1 MDSRDELRSTFAE
14 LLEDAPCGIVMT
26 NPDGRLHYVNET
38 LKRWLNLPTGSER
51 PQRMPDLMTGP
62 GKLYYETHLA
72 PMLRLQGFAR
82 EISCSLNV
90 AHGPP
95 LPVLLSGVARHD
107 SKGQPTRFDFTIFD
121 ARERRMYEDNLR
133 AARRKADELAA
144 IVRTS
149 PNAILQVDADGVI
162 LNWNAGAERLLG
174 RSFDAVQ
181 GLCVQDLIRFADQPD
196 WFPRALAT
204 CTSAREAVFET
215 MDDKGQHFE
224 ITVVPIAEPEIGY
237 KRNFSIVLRDISDRK
252 KAELRL
258 KVAMNEMKHRIKN
271 TLTVVGGIAK
281 QTLPAEHRPLFIGRL
296 QAMSKAHDIL
306 ASEDQKTADLMD
318 LLRLTAEEA
327 GGGARFRISGGSAS
341 LSSKQATS
349 LSMALHELTTNAL
362 KYGALSEP
370 DGYVEVTCEP
380 LDPGEGL
387 LRLVWQERDGPP
399 VVAPTHKGF
408 GSKMIHTV
416 LRSDLGGEVEVDY
429 RPEGLCCVVTFRP
442 EEEGG

>member
-62 GKLYYETHLA
+62 GKLFYETHLA

-82 EISCSLNV
+82 EISCSLHV
-90 AHGPP
+90 RHGPP

-149 PNAILQVDADGVI
+149 PNAILRVDADGVI

-181 GLCVQDLIRFADQPD
+181 GRCVQDLIRFADQP
-196 WFPRALAT
+196 
-204 CTSAREAVFET
+204 
-215 MDDKGQHFE
+215 
-224 ITVVPIAEPEIGY
+224 
-237 KRNFSIVLRDISDRK
+237 
-252 KAELRL
+252 
-258 KVAMNEMKHRIKN
+258 
-271 TLTVVGGIAK
+271 
-281 QTLPAEHRPLFIGRL
+281 
-296 QAMSKAHDIL
+296 
-306 ASEDQKTADLMD
+306 
-318 LLRLTAEEA
+318 
-327 GGGARFRISGGSAS
+327 
-341 LSSKQATS
+341 
-349 LSMALHELTTNAL
+349 
-362 KYGALSEP
+362 
-370 DGYVEVTCEP
+370 
-380 LDPGEGL
+380 
-387 LRLVWQERDGPP
+387 RLVPAGPRHLHKRAGSRVRDDG
-399 VVAPTHKGF
+399 
-408 GSKMIHTV
+408 
-416 LRSDLGGEVEVDY
+416 
-429 RPEGLCCVVTFRP
+429 
-442 EEEGG
+442 